1 MGAVTEDQSRQP
13 RIYLV
18 AAEPSGDVLARET
31 AEAIRAHRPDI
42 QIAGIGG
49 SELAK
54 IGIPSP
60 INVAPLSVLGL
71 FEGLKAYGTVVKL
84 ADEATDAIVAWQPD
98 MVVLVDSWGF
108 MLRVAQRVRKR
119 APHVRLV
126 KLVGPQ
132 VWATRA
138 GRAKTLAETVDHLIC
153 IHQMEV
159 PYYVQHNLPTT
170 VMGNPA
176 LSRTKIGDG
185 AGFRDLMQLQAD
197 DEVLLVL
204 PGSRRSEIDRV
215 APVLVEAARLIV
227 RDRPQTKVVFSP
239 ALSVRQLFLERFP
252 NIEAWAMVSP
262 ATIAGE
268 DVMQAADLA
277 LACSGTVTSELA
289 VQGTPFLVGYKTGWI
304 TWALARYL
312 LYKPQHITLLNIAA
326 DDSEVAPE
334 YVQTRFTPEALATKA
349 SHLLANPAERA
360 AQVSAQNKALARMG
374 EGDGKAPD
382 IAATAIIGGLSAR

>member
-1 MGAVTEDQSRQP
+1 MTEADHRQP
-13 RIYLV
+13 RVYMV
-18 AAEPSGDVLARET
+18 AAEPSGDVLAREV
-31 AEAIRAHRPDI
+31 AEAIRARRPDVL
-42 QIAGIGG
+42 IAGIGG

-60 INVAPLSVLGL
+60 IDIAPLSVLGL

-84 ADEATDAIVAWQPD
+84 ADEAADAIVTWKPD
-98 MVVLVDSWGF
+98 TVVLVDSWGF
-108 MLRVAQRVRKR
+108 MLRVAQRVRAR
-119 APHVRLV
+119 APNVRLV

-138 GRAKTLAETVDHLIC
+138 GRAKTLAATVDQLIC
-153 IHQMEV
+153 IHRMEV
-159 PYYVQHNLPTT
+159 PYYEPYGLPTT

-185 AGFRDLMQLQAD
+185 AGFRELMNLSAD

-239 ALSVRQLFLERFP
+239 ALSVRQLFLERFA
-252 NIEAWAMVSP
+252 ELDDWALVSP
-262 ATIAGE
+262 ATAAGE
-268 DVMQAADLA
+268 DVMRAANLA

-289 VQGTPFLVGYKTGWI
+289 VQGTPFVVGYKTGWI

-312 LYKPQHITLLNIAA
+312 LYKPKHITLLNIAA
-326 DDSEVAPE
+326 DDTQVAPE
-334 YVQTRFTPEALATKA
+334 YVQTKFTPETLADTALR
-349 SHLLANPAERA
+349 LLSDPDRRA
-360 AQVSAQNKALARMG
+360 AQIAAQNEALARMG
-374 EGDGKAPD
+374 EGDGNASE
-382 IAATAIIGGLSAR
+382 IAADAILAGLSAS